1 MVDDMLFPFDWLLFT
16 GTIEPPEH
24 PAVPDAQIVQL
35 SFLGVALGS
44 LGPVPGA
51 SLRRL
56 RCADSQ
62 HVAP

>member
-1 MVDDMLFPFDWLLFT
+1 MVFSL
-16 GTIEPPEH
+16 IEPPEH